1 VLGSF
6 AAAGLSNLY
15 RAPQDRRASLTFRNG
30 LIITGGGAVV
40 NVLREFLSR
49 KLTANVPAF
58 ANGKP

>member
-1 VLGSF
+1 
-6 AAAGLSNLY
+6 LY
-15 RAPQDRRASLTFRNG
+15 RAPQDRQASLTFRNG
-30 LIITGGGAVV
+30 LIITAGGAVV